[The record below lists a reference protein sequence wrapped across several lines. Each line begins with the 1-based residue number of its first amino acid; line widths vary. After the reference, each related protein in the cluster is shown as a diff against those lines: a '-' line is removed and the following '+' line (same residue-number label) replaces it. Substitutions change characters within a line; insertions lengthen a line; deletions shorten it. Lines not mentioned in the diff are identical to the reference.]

1 VSIISSQGQVH
12 EIKMINSKGGEEER
26 TPMRGITCANIDDE
40 VSRGQEIQRKTYV
53 ACFGVDDVGINVKLL
68 RDSQA
73 KGVREL
79 EGGNALKCHMLHAQA
94 SISYL

>member
-1 VSIISSQGQVH
+1 MKLKWLTQ
-12 EIKMINSKGGEEER
+12 KEEKKR
-26 TPMRGITCANIDDE
+26 GPQWGGITCANIDDE

-68 RDSQA
+68 RDSKA

-79 EGGNALKCHMLHAQA
+79 EGGKALKCHMLHAQA